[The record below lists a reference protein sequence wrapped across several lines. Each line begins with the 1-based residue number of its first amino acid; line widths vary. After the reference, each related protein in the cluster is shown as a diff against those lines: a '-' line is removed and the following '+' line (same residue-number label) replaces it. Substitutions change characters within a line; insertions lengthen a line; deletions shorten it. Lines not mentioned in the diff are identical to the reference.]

1 MSDFNFKAYN
11 ELMKNANAGLKLAL
25 VENMLRDVVFNVH
38 MYKNPLEPKIV
49 ELYDKVSD
57 VRTLWKVRTKR
68 MEQNDSSERTA
79 SVDNAEQQM
88 ADRVDDD
95 PKVNASDLVVNA
107 DKVARIIAKQ
117 QSGATLS
124 KWEENVLNQRNG

>member
-57 VRTLWKVRTKR
+57 VRVLWKVRTKR
-68 MEQNDSSERTA
+68 MEQNDSSERSA
-79 SVDNAEQQM
+79 SIDNASEQM
-88 ADRVDDD
+88 ADREDNTKVD
-95 PKVNASDLVVNA
+95 ASDLVVNA